1 MGCCKL
7 VGDKKNNKVFGQ
19 GNMTTNGDT
28 PAGVAPTISPDTMSR
43 IKDPSYKKTEGG
55 TVAIKAETKKKIDD
69 PVKNHN

>member
-1 MGCCKL
+1 
-7 VGDKKNNKVFGQ
+7 
-19 GNMTTNGDT
+19 MTTNGDT